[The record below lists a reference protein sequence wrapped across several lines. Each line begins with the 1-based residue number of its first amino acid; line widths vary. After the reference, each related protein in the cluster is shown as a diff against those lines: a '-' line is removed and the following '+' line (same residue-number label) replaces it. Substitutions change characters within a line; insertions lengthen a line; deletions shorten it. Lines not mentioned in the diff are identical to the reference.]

1 MFPSE
6 MLHATCNKSITL
18 TKRFNPMMN
27 SEKQQL
33 LPYNYPAFPLGK
45 IPTEVLTATPSIG
58 GGKFRHPMF
67 DFISWNFE
75 HNLKHQRLPH
85 HSKNTKR
92 LHEALKLFGNTE
104 LEKCTLLDASTH
116 KRHAKNL
123 YRRLLSNFGKSLI
136 TIELSNKKYA
146 HLGVPKNGYFESLD
160 HQIARTLIRFITVI
174 HTVEAIDIDVALE
187 KAQELKREI
196 IEYVSM
202 MPGAACLGVLEI
214 EVTSIKLSRRI
225 RDFVHAQTRIDIYST
240 DEDGVMTFGNEPKT
254 YIKLDDCEALSS
266 HLSDEQINDESGQ
279 FIIHFHGILK
289 VKKTEDIKE
298 LNKIFLT
305 NPNWNK
311 GKKQVLFK
319 SFSET
324 WGEHKSIEASLKDFA
339 FYFTKGGAVKQNSN
353 CYLQYNL
360 DIPDGMKM
368 SYEEYLNLS
377 DRNSSSKRQALI
389 EKGDILDVPILSNH
403 EINSL
408 ALVVNG
414 MMNWN
419 DSGTGY
425 VVSVGKWGHQ

>member
-1 MFPSE
+1 
-6 MLHATCNKSITL
+6 
-18 TKRFNPMMN
+18 MMN

-33 LPYNYPAFPLGK
+33 QPCNYPAYPLSN
-45 IPTEVLTATPSIG
+45 IPVEVLSATPSIG

-75 HNLKHQRLPH
+75 HNLKHDRLPH

-104 LEKCTLLDASTH
+104 LEKCTLLDAATH

-136 TIELSNKKYA
+136 TIELNNKKYA
-146 HLGVPKNGYFESLD
+146 KFGQSKDVHFESLD
-160 HQIARTLIRFITVI
+160 HQKARELIRFITVI
-174 HTVEAIDIDVALE
+174 HSVEALDVNIALE
-187 KAQELKREI
+187 KAKELSGEVEK
-196 IEYVSM
+196 YVSK
-202 MPGAACLGVLEI
+202 MPGAACLGVLEV
-214 EVTSIKLSRRI
+214 EVNSIKQSRRG
-225 RDFVHAQTRIDIYST
+225 RDFVHAQTRNAGSST
-240 DEDGVMTFGNEPKT
+240 DEDGVMTFCNKPKT
-254 YIKLDDCEALSS
+254 YIKLDDCETLSS
-266 HLSDEQINDESGQ
+266 HLSDEQINGESGQ

-289 VKKTEDIKE
+289 VQKTEDIEE
-298 LNKIFLT
+298 LKKLFLT

-311 GKKQVLFK
+311 GKKQILFK
-319 SFSET
+319 SFSEE
-324 WGEHKSIEASLKDFA
+324 WGEYKSIEASLKDFA
-339 FYFTKGGAVKQNSN
+339 FYFTKGGAVKQNAN

-360 DIPDGMKM
+360 DMPDGMKM

-377 DRNSSSKRQALI
+377 DRNSSSKRQELI
-389 EKGDILDVPILSNH
+389 EKGDILDLPILSNH

-419 DSGTGY
+419 DSRSGY
-425 VVSVGKWGHQ
+425 VVSVGKW

>member
-1 MFPSE
+1 
-6 MLHATCNKSITL
+6 LHATCNKFLTL
-18 TKRFNPMMN
+18 RERFDSMINL
-27 SEKQQL
+27 EKQKLVQH
-33 LPYNYPAFPLGK
+33 AFPLGK
-45 IPTEVLTATPSIG
+45 IPNEFLIANNSIDG
-58 GGKFRHPMF
+58 RKSRYPVF
-67 DFISWNFE
+67 DICKWNLE
-75 HNLKHQRLPH
+75 YNLKHERLPH

-92 LHEALKLFGNTE
+92 LHQALKMFGNLQ
-104 LEKCTLLDASTH
+104 LEKRTLLDAATH
-116 KRHAKNL
+116 ARHAKNL
-123 YRRLLSNFGKSLI
+123 YKRLLRNFGKSLI
-136 TIELSNKKYA
+136 TIELTNKKHA

-174 HTVEAIDIDVALE
+174 HAVEAIDIDVALE

-225 RDFVHAQTRIDIYST
+225 RDFVHAQTRNDISST

-254 YIKLDDCEALSS
+254 YIKLNDCETLSS
-266 HLSDEQINDESGQ
+266 HLSDDQINGESGQ
-279 FIIHFHGILK
+279 FIIHFHGVLK
-289 VKKTEDIKE
+289 VEKTEDIKE

-319 SFSET
+319 SFSEE
-324 WGEHKSIEASLKDFA
+324 WGEYKSIEASLKDIA
-339 FYFTKGGAVKQNSN
+339 YYCTKGGAVKQGGN

-360 DIPDGMKM
+360 DMPDGMKM

-377 DRNSSSKRQALI
+377 DRNNDSKRQALI
-389 EKGDILDVPILSNH
+389 EKGDILDLPILTH
-403 EINSL
+403 REINSL

-414 MMNWN
+414 MMKWN
-419 DSGTGY
+419 VLGTGY
-425 VVSVGKWGHQ
+425 VVSVGKW